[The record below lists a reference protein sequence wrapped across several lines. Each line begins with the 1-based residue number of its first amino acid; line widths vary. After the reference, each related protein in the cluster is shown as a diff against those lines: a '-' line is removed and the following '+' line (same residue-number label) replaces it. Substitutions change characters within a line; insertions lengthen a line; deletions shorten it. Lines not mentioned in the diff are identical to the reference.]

1 MEHHFPGDAA
11 DRLLGNKQW
20 APPLLSLHMTM
31 NDGEGIQHSRSRV
44 RVFNRLQSH
53 CFPTDIVPICLQK

>member
-20 APPLLSLHMTM
+20 ASTLLSPQTGGL
-31 NDGEGIQHSRSRV
+31 GGQGL
-44 RVFNRLQSH
+44 FNHHVSPEYHLAQGRFSANPH
-53 CFPTDIVPICLQK
+53 RR